1 MNARRAWR
9 PPPLD
14 LAMSAPHRNWRSR
27 LATGFGLAL
36 AATVLVLVFGLY
48 SRPDFML
55 QMANQLWSCF

>member
-1 MNARRAWR
+1 LNAHLAWH
-9 PPPLD
+9 PPPLEPA
-14 LAMSAPHRNWRSR
+14 LSAQQSHWKRK
-27 LATGFGLAL
+27 LATGLALVL

>member
-1 MNARRAWR
+1 MNAHRAWH

-14 LAMSAPHRNWRSR
+14 LAMSAPQRTWRRR
-27 LATGFGLAL
+27 LASGLAMAL

-55 QMANQLWSCF
+55 QMANELWSCF